1 MKSGNE
7 FYFYIFPIS
16 TEHVDKINFILLDEA
31 WPTSLILFKN
41 KYNARKA
48 LEHYLTLDPL
58 NPSHGLKLI
67 FPGTE
72 SLRQAYFRNLEAAV
86 KLFGGNVSA
95 AYRFDDG
102 TLEGILT
109 RDEDQLI
116 DLVSQNDE
124 VLRAHYEISK

>member
-1 MKSGNE
+1 M
-7 FYFYIFPIS
+7 
-16 TEHVDKINFILLDEA
+16 
-31 WPTSLILFKN
+31 ILFKN
-41 KYNARKA
+41 KCSARKA
-48 LEHYLTLDPL
+48 LEHYLSLDPL

-72 SLRQAYFRNLEAAV
+72 ILRETYFRNLEAAV
-86 KLFGGNVSA
+86 KMFGGNVSA

-102 TLEGILT
+102 TLEGVLT

-124 VLRAHYEISK
+124 VLRAYYKISK